1 MEETDT
7 MTGQKKGKGVDM
19 KTKAGLSD
27 ILGQVIHAVRVSEW
41 KNERPKNN
49 NAYVPTM
56 REHVANILTHGVMP
70 SILSKLL
77 QLSSSGSIL
86 RYYT

>member
-1 MEETDT
+1 MEGTDT
-7 MTGQKKGKGVDM
+7 MTGHKKGGGVDM

-27 ILGQVIHAVRVSEW
+27 ILGRVIHAVRVSGW

-56 REHVANILTHGVMP
+56 REHVANILTHGVTP
-70 SILSKLL
+70 SIF
-77 QLSSSGSIL
+77 
-86 RYYT
+86 T

>member
-1 MEETDT
+1 MMEKTDT
-7 MTGQKKGKGVDM
+7 VTGQKKGEGVDM

-27 ILGQVIHAVRVSEW
+27 ILGRVIHAVRESGW

-56 REHVANILTHGVMP
+56 REHVANILTHGVTT
-70 SILSKLL
+70 STLSF
-77 QLSSSGSIL
+77 SSSCSNL
-86 RYYT
+86 R